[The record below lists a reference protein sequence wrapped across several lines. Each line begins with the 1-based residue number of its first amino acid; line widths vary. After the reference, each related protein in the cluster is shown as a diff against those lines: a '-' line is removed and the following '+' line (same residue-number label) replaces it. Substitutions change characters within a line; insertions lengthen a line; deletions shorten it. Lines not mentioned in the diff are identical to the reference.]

1 MGVWRCASQCWDNV
15 KRPLTLD
22 LSRLLTRARF
32 VTPTGI
38 DRVERAYAGHALTLK
53 DRDVRFMAHVP
64 VYGTREIARRDVAA
78 MIATLDQQWAE
89 GKSSIGAFS
98 LVKLMAKAK
107 RLSAPENAVT
117 LTPTHHL
124 LHSKKLLMQ
133 QKRNNGRLVMFIHDT
148 IPSDFPEYARAGG
161 ASRHRLRL
169 RNTIDAADVIIVNSA
184 DTAKRLQSY
193 CQDTQI
199 MPPVHIAPIGL
210 DAIAQAEPF
219 VDNRSYFVILGTIEP
234 RKNHLLLLNLW
245 REMVHSG
252 QTPPR
257 LYCVGKRGWENEQVI
272 DMLDRCDA
280 LSGHVVECPE
290 LGDQALAQLIRGA
303 QALLMPSFAE
313 GYGMPVA
320 EALAASVPVI
330 ASDLPVFREAAGDVP
345 DYLNPLDGPG
355 WQQAIADYSTSPS
368 PRKAAQLARMK
379 GWTAPD
385 WDSHFQIV
393 MNAIDTLS

>member
-1 MGVWRCASQCWDNV
+1 V
-15 KRPLTLD
+15 KRPLIFD
-22 LSRLLTRARF
+22 LSRLLTRVRF
-32 VTPTGI
+32 ATPTGI
-38 DRVERAYAGHALTLK
+38 DRVERAYIGHALALK
-53 DRDVRFMAHVP
+53 DRDIRFMAYVP

-78 MIATLDQQWAE
+78 MIAALDQQWAE

-107 RLSAPENAVT
+107 RLSSPENAVT

-133 QKRNNGRLVMFIHDT
+133 QKRNNGRLFVFIHDT

-161 ASRHRLRL
+161 AARHRLRL

-210 DAIAQAEPF
+210 DAIAQAAPF
-219 VDNRSYFVILGTIEP
+219 VDDRPYFVILGTIEP

-252 QTPPR
+252 QTLPR

-290 LGDQALAQLIRGA
+290 LGDQALAELMRGA

-330 ASDLPVFREAAGDVP
+330 ASDLPVFREAVGDVP
-345 DYLNPLDGPG
+345 DYLNPLDGPA

-393 MNAIDTLS
+393 MNAIDSLS